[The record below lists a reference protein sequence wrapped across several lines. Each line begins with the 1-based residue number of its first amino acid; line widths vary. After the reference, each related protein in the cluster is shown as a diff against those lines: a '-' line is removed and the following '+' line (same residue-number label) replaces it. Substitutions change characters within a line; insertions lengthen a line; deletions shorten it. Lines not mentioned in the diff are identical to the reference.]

1 MKTIGMSP
9 KAVLAFLFPFIA
21 SLAAAATDWIVS
33 GQLEVTTVRTAV
45 AGLVASGLAFLG
57 AYIGQPGAVAT
68 TAAEIRDLHDAD
80 GA

>member
-1 MKTIGMSP
+1 
-9 KAVLAFLFPFIA
+9 
-21 SLAAAATDWIVS
+21 VS